1 MTFLD
6 KLAEA
11 QRRNRSWLCLGLDPV
26 LAKMPLPLHK
36 EDDPLLPF
44 NKAMIDATAD
54 LVCAYKPNLAFYLAE
69 GAAGMIALERTIAYI
84 PDPIPIILDGKFG
97 DIGATAEM
105 IAHGAFEA
113 WGVDAVT
120 VNPYV
125 GEDGVAPFLQ
135 RSEKAAFVLARTS
148 NPGATDFQ
156 TRYLSLPH
164 QGGGPGWGGEPVM
177 LADLVVQRALAWD
190 AKYPGTCGLVVGATA
205 PEALARLREL
215 APDLP
220 FLIPGIG
227 AQGGDLAAS
236 VRYGPTRSGIG
247 PIINASRAIL
257 FASSRVDYVE
267 AARAAA
273 QQLRD
278 QINALREASTP

>member
-1 MTFLD
+1 MTFLE
-6 KLAEA
+6 KLLAA
-11 QRRNRSWLCLGLDPV
+11 QSHNRSWLCLGLDPL

-69 GAAGMIALERTIAYI
+69 GAAGLIALERTIAYI
-84 PDPIPIILDGKFG
+84 PDHIPIILDGKFG
-97 DIGATAEM
+97 DIGSTAEM
-105 IAHGAFEA
+105 IARGAFEV

-135 RSEKAAFVLARTS
+135 RPDKAAFVLARTS
-148 NPGATDFQ
+148 NPGAADFQ
-156 TRYLSLPH
+156 TRRVLDMDELTT
-164 QGGGPGWGGEPVM
+164 
-177 LADLVVQRALAWD
+177 LADLVVQRALAWN

-205 PEALARLREL
+205 PEALARLRAL

-236 VRYGPTRSGIG
+236 VHYGPTRSGIG
-247 PIINASRAIL
+247 PIIAVSRAIL
-257 FASSRVDYVE
+257 FASSQLDYVE

-273 QQLRD
+273 RQLRD
-278 QINALREASTP
+278 RINALREANTA

>member
-1 MTFLD
+1 MTFLE
-6 KLAEA
+6 KLLAA
-11 QRRNRSWLCLGLDPV
+11 QSHNRSWLCLGLDPV

-69 GAAGMIALERTIAYI
+69 GAAGLIALERTLAYI
-84 PDPIPIILDGKFG
+84 PDHIPIILDGKFG
-97 DIGATAEM
+97 DIGSTAEM
-105 IAHGAFEA
+105 IARGAFEV

-135 RSEKAAFVLARTS
+135 RPDKAAFVLARTS
-148 NPGATDFQ
+148 NPGAADFQ
-156 TRYLSLPH
+156 TRRVFDMDELTT
-164 QGGGPGWGGEPVM
+164 
-177 LADLVVQRALAWD
+177 LADLVVQCALAWD

-205 PEALARLREL
+205 PKALTRLRAL

-247 PIINASRAIL
+247 PIITVSRAIL

-273 QQLRD
+273 RQLRD
-278 QINALREASTP
+278 QINALREANTA

>member
-69 GAAGMIALERTIAYI
+69 GAAGLIALERTIAYI
-84 PDPIPIILDGKFG
+84 PDHLPIILDGKFG
-97 DIGATAEM
+97 DIGTTAEM
-105 IAHGAFEA
+105 IARGAFEV

-135 RSEKAAFVLARTS
+135 RPDKAAFVLARTS
-148 NPGATDFQ
+148 NPSGADFQ

-164 QGGGPGWGGEPVM
+164 QGGEPVT

-205 PEALARLREL
+205 PEALAHLREL

-236 VRYGPTRSGIG
+236 VRYGPTHSGIG
-247 PIINASRAIL
+247 PIINVSRAIL
-257 FASSRVDYVE
+257 FTSSRVDYAE

-273 QQLRD
+273 QHLRD
-278 QINALREASTP
+278 QINTLREASMA

>member
-11 QRRNRSWLCLGLDPV
+11 QSHNRSWLCLGLDPV

-69 GAAGMIALERTIAYI
+69 GAAGLIALERTIAYI
-84 PDPIPIILDGKFG
+84 PDHIPIILDGKFG
-97 DIGATAEM
+97 DIGSTAAG
-105 IAHGAFEA
+105 IARGAFEV

-135 RSEKAAFVLARTS
+135 RPDKAAFVLARTS
-148 NPGATDFQ
+148 NPGAADFQ
-156 TRYLSLPH
+156 TQHLSLPPG
-164 QGGGPGWGGEPVM
+164 GGGPVT
-177 LADLVVQRALAWD
+177 LADLVVQRALAWN

-205 PEALARLREL
+205 PEALARLRAL

-247 PIINASRAIL
+247 PIITVSRAIL
-257 FASSRVDYVE
+257 FASSRPDYVE

-273 QQLRD
+273 RQLRD
-278 QINALREASTP
+278 QINALREANTA

>member
-69 GAAGMIALERTIAYI
+69 GAAGVIALERTIAYI
-84 PDPIPIILDGKFG
+84 PDHIPIILDGKFG

-105 IAHGAFEA
+105 IARGAFEV

-135 RSEKAAFVLARTS
+135 RPDKAAFVLARTS
-148 NPGATDFQ
+148 NPGAADFQ
-156 TRYLSLPH
+156 TRRVLN
-164 QGGGPGWGGEPVM
+164 
-177 LADLVVQRALAWD
+177 ADAPATLDELVVKRALAWN
-190 AKYPGTCGLVVGATA
+190 AKYPGTCGLVAGATA
-205 PEALARLREL
+205 PEALARLRAL

-236 VRYGPTRSGIG
+236 VRYGPTRSGLG
-247 PIINASRAIL
+247 PIINVSRAIL

-273 QQLRD
+273 WQLRD
-278 QINALREASTP
+278 QINALREASPP

>member
-1 MTFLD
+1 MTFLE
-6 KLAEA
+6 KLLAA
-11 QRRNRSWLCLGLDPV
+11 QSHNRSWLCLGLDPV

-69 GAAGMIALERTIAYI
+69 GAAGLIALERTIAYI
-84 PDPIPIILDGKFG
+84 PDHIPIILDGKFG
-97 DIGATAEM
+97 DIGSTAEM
-105 IAHGAFEA
+105 IARGAFEV

-135 RSEKAAFVLARTS
+135 RPDKAAFVLARTS
-148 NPGATDFQ
+148 NPGAADFQ
-156 TRYLSLPH
+156 TRRVLDMDELTS
-164 QGGGPGWGGEPVM
+164 
-177 LADLVVQRALAWD
+177 LADLVVQRALAWN

-205 PEALARLREL
+205 PEALARLRAL

-247 PIINASRAIL
+247 PIINVSRAIL
-257 FASSRVDYVE
+257 FASSQVDYVE

-273 QQLRD
+273 WQLRD
-278 QINALREASTP
+278 QINALREANTA